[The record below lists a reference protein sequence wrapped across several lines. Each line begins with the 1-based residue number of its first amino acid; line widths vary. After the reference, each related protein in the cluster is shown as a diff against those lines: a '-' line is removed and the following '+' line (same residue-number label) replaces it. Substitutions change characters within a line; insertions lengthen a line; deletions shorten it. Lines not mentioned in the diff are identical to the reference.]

1 MFVDKTEFRPFKGL
15 FSSDFCPSCSFQC
28 RSFFDQSARWWRQ
41 FRVSA
46 LRSTCD
52 RFTRLPTAPLC
63 RGVLRNNS
71 PPAAG
76 GGRWHCVWGKG
87 SGKRRSSPSS
97 PGRPQD
103 RGVGQR
109 VPQGRPLWPRH
120 PSCVVFARPEE
131 PAALPALGIVPG
143 RRPWEAA
150 LGAARLDGEGAGE
163 GARGSWDPAADRHVS
178 LDFRSERPQEESH

>member
-1 MFVDKTEFRPFKGL
+1 MGVGPEKH
-15 FSSDFCPSCSFQC
+15 
-28 RSFFDQSARWWRQ
+28 
-41 FRVSA
+41 
-46 LRSTCD
+46 LRS
-52 RFTRLPTAPLC
+52 LHAPPHSTQLC

-87 SGKRRSSPSS
+87 SGERRSSPSS

-143 RRPWEAA
+143 RRPWE
-150 LGAARLDGEGAGE
+150 LRNWTEKGQV
-163 GARGSWDPAADRHVS
+163 RGRGGRGTPLQTGTCLLAFVWKDRKRNRIRGVWGPPCDHRQRGDIIGLQDAYLLLFPDVHQPP
-178 LDFRSERPQEESH
+178 RT